1 MKSSSYKIA
10 AKPAIMKN
18 AQRLFVLC
26 LVLAPLCIALAQ
38 QGKDASAKGL
48 NGRYAGTAKN
58 AAGDIITV
66 AFELTE
72 KDGAMS
78 GMIRSDHGDFT
89 ITGGSHK
96 GEDVRLEFDT
106 GGGPSGTILL
116 KLAEDKMSGTWSA
129 GEDGGAVEVK
139 KAAAQEAPKE
149 KS

>member
-1 MKSSSYKIA
+1 MSYKNFARTGIVQ
-10 AKPAIMKN
+10 KI
-18 AQRLFVLC
+18 LIVC
-26 LVLAPLCIALAQ
+26 VVVAPLCLAAAE
-38 QGKDASAKGL
+38 GKKGSVD
-48 NGRYAGTAKN
+48 GRYEGTAKN

-106 GGGPSGTILL
+106 GGGPTGTILL
-116 KLAEDKMSGTWSA
+116 KVAEDKMSGTWSA
-129 GEDGGAVEVK
+129 GDDGGAVEVK
-139 KAAAQEAPKE
+139 KAAAKEAPKE

>member
-1 MKSSSYKIA
+1 MKSSYKGTTAPALMKA
-10 AKPAIMKN
+10 AQHM
-18 AQRLFVLC
+18 
-26 LVLAPLCIALAQ
+26 LVLSLVLVPLCVAVAQ
-38 QGKDASAKGL
+38 QGKNASAKGV
-48 NGRYAGTAKN
+48 NGRYEGTAKN
-58 AAGDIITV
+58 AAGDILTV

-72 KDGAMS
+72 KDGVMS

-116 KLAEDKMSGTWSA
+116 KVAEDKMSGTWSA

-139 KAAAQEAPKE
+139 KAAAPEAPKE

>member
-1 MKSSSYKIA
+1 MKSSYWRTA
-10 AKPAIMKN
+10 APAIMTS
-18 AQRLFVLC
+18 AQRMLVLC
-26 LVLAPLCIALAQ
+26 LVLAPLCIAGAQ
-38 QGKDASAKGL
+38 DKNASAKGL
-48 NGRYAGTAKN
+48 NGRYEGTAKN

-96 GEDVRLEFDT
+96 GADVRLEFDT
-106 GGGPSGTILL
+106 GGGPQGTILL
-116 KLAEDKMSGTWSA
+116 KKAEDKMSGTWSA
-129 GEDGGAVEVK
+129 GDDGGSVEVK
-139 KAAAQEAPKE
+139 KAATQESPKE

>member
-1 MKSSSYKIA
+1 MKSLRTRTA
-10 AKPAIMKN
+10 PALIKT
-18 AQRLFVLC
+18 AQVFVVAC
-26 LVLAPLCIALAQ
+26 FVLAPLCIAVAQ
-38 QGKDASAKGL
+38 QGKNAPAKGV
-48 NGRYAGTAKN
+48 NGRYEGTAKN

-96 GEDVRLEFDT
+96 GEDVQLEFDT
-106 GGGPSGTILL
+106 GGGPTGTILL
-116 KLAEDKMSGTWSA
+116 KVAEDKMSGTWSA

-139 KAAAQEAPKE
+139 KTGQAAPKE

>member
-1 MKSSSYKIA
+1 MKSSYWRTA
-10 AKPAIMKN
+10 APALMTT
-18 AQRLFVLC
+18 AQRILVLC
-26 LVLAPLCIALAQ
+26 LVLAPLCISLAQ
-38 QGKDASAKGL
+38 QDKNAPGV
-48 NGRYAGTAKN
+48 NGRYEGTAKN
-58 AAGDIITV
+58 AAGDIITL

-96 GEDVRLEFDT
+96 GEDVRLELDT
-106 GGGPSGTILL
+106 GGGPTGTILM

-129 GEDGGAVEVK
+129 GEDGGSVEVK
-139 KAAAQEAPKE
+139 KAAAQAAPKE